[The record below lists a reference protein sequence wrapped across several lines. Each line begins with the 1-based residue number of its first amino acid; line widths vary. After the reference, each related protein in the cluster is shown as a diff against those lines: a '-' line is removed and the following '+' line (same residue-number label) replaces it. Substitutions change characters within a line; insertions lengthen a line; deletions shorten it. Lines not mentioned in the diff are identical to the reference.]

1 MEHTGNENI
10 SLQNKWSSTALD
22 QVQVLISC
30 LMIFVGGSLQLAD
43 REVAEDRAMGTLE
56 VSLRGGPEATVPPR

>member
-22 QVQVLISC
+22 QVQVQKQLSHDIST
-30 LMIFVGGSLQLAD
+30 LPIWFKIVSSDTGRLAFALD
-43 REVAEDRAMGTLE
+43 F
-56 VSLRGGPEATVPPR
+56 